1 MKYILMTLLLIS
13 CNNKPVDNSQSTIDS
28 LRSELFV
35 EQTRVDR
42 YEIALEMLKE
52 EDSVAAAK
60 FEFIL
65 YTQTE

>member
-52 EDSVAAAK
+52 EDSVAANK
-60 FEFIL
+60 FENIL